1 MTKKHEDGT
10 INLSDKK
17 VKFWT
22 DQINE
27 ETREKKR
34 DLERELEKKV
44 DEGID
49 GKVSS
54 FMKELKLDK
63 LYKDH
68 ETNCKSLDNFLNQK
82 DLKEQQLKEK
92 KKESASSFIDLFNRQ
107 ANIHDWSTMYD
118 HDHDIEDF
126 DRHIKNVCR
135 SEYFNE
141 LKKNTPEGKLLQ
153 EIDGKRKAML
163 RALNQPR
170 LKFKEVD
177 FNAAMSNGFNS
188 IGIEYKPIDIEDAN
202 RKIN

>member
-1 MTKKHEDGT
+1 MKARKIWLKKHEDGT

-82 DLKEQQLKEK
+82 RFK
-92 KKESASSFIDLFNRQ
+92 KSS
-107 ANIHDWSTMYD
+107 S
-118 HDHDIEDF
+118 
-126 DRHIKNVCR
+126 
-135 SEYFNE
+135 
-141 LKKNTPEGKLLQ
+141 
-153 EIDGKRKAML
+153 
-163 RALNQPR
+163 
-170 LKFKEVD
+170 
-177 FNAAMSNGFNS
+177 
-188 IGIEYKPIDIEDAN
+188 
-202 RKIN
+202 

>member
-1 MTKKHEDGT
+1 MAKKDDNT

-27 ETREKKR
+27 ETAEKKR

-44 DEGID
+44 DENID
-49 GKVSS
+49 SKVSS

-68 ETNCKSLDNFLNQK
+68 ETNDKNLQDFLNQK
-82 DLKEQQLKEK
+82 DLKEQSLRDK
-92 KKESASSFIDLFNRQ
+92 KKESADSFIDLFNRQ
-107 ANIHDWSTMYD
+107 ARIHDWSTMYE
-118 HDHDIEDF
+118 HDRDIEDF

-135 SEYFNE
+135 TEYFNE

-177 FNAAMSNGFNS
+177 FNAAMSNGFNA